1 MFTIDQY
8 VGIHKDSPDW
18 DTIRQDNAARLLT
31 ACANLQNIMEAD
43 GVKFP
48 INPKTGS
55 EISGETYGG
64 FRPQSCPIGAA
75 HSSHKEGL
83 AVDRFDPN
91 GEIDGW
97 LMRHQDVLEMTGIYI
112 EAPDSTPGWSHWT
125 IRAPMSGKHVFIP

>member
-8 VGIHKDSPDW
+8 VGIHKNSPDW
-18 DTIRQDNAARLLT
+18 NTYRQDNAARLLT
-31 ACANLQNIMEAD
+31 ACANLQNIMEHD

-64 FRPQSCPIGAA
+64 FRPQDCPIGAA

-97 LMRHQDVLEMTGIYI
+97 LMRHPDILVQTGIYI
-112 EAPDSTPGWSHWT
+112 ESPDYTPGWSHWT
-125 IRAPMSGKHVFIP
+125 ILAPGSGKHVFIP